1 MDIWESAIEQIK
13 IDLATNEESAIYE
26 MLQSVPNEMLRAY
39 VLIANKSSNTDK

>member
-39 VLIANKSSNTDK
+39 VLGANKSSNTDK

>member
-39 VLIANKSSNTDK
+39 VLEAKSSNTDK

>member
-39 VLIANKSSNTDK
+39 VLEANKSSNTDK